1 MKIGKDKRGGEN
13 GENCAGGVAQDE
25 ALSSNS
31 STKKKKKEKNCWDF
45 GQVLVTQTCNP
56 ILQYF
61 WQEHYLQ
68 AVKCPHAIT

>member
-31 STKKKKKEKNCWDF
+31 STKKKKRKKLL
-45 GQVLVTQTCNP
+45 G
-56 ILQYF
+56 F
-61 WQEHYLQ
+61 WSGAGNSNL
-68 AVKCPHAIT
+68 

>member
-31 STKKKKKEKNCWDF
+31 STKKKKKKKTVGILVRCW
-45 GQVLVTQTCNP
+45 
-56 ILQYF
+56 
-61 WQEHYLQ
+61 
-68 AVKCPHAIT
+68 